1 MCLKQSFIITIGFC
15 LTCFSLLNGQSI
27 PKGHDSLV
35 VRAISIEGNLRTKT
49 SVIRKEIPICENQK
63 IAGEKM
69 EVLQSEIKM
78 NLIKTSLFNFV
89 EVTLIPTEGKYV
101 DIEIKLQ
108 ERWYLI
114 PRLKIKTEEENI
126 NAWAEKHDF
135 GHLTTSFSITDEN
148 FRGRRK
154 NLSLIGSVGFNKSI
168 GLKYL
173 NPVISK
179 LLNFGGGFEVSY
191 TQNKEIMMGLF
202 DYKPKYYFN
211 SNNSLL
217 STLQLAITAY
227 YRPTLNVDEL
237 LTISYVNNQ
246 YFDSLKWIN
255 RFYYPDNFKN
265 SIRISSKLKFDF
277 RDHKSYP
284 LSGSYFDIIAE
295 NNTQT
300 NSTLTNINNTSLIIN
315 GRLYKKLGT
324 RSFIAMGGV
333 FASMLTDG
341 YLVPNG
347 LHIGQSGL
355 ELRSFEQL
363 QIPVK
368 TLFVAKST
376 LKYQLL
382 NVLKHQ
388 IKCIH
393 NPKFAM
399 IHYALYATL
408 FADGAYANYYTLAN
422 YEEYT
427 HFKNNW
433 LGSTGIGLDFS
444 TYYDMVIRAEYS
456 YNFAFDKYYFFI
468 HFKTAI

>member
-1 MCLKQSFIITIGFC
+1 MCLKQLIIITIGFC
-15 LTCFSLLNGQSI
+15 LTCFSFLNGQPI
-27 PKGHDSLV
+27 QKVPDSLLI
-35 VRAISIEGNLRTKT
+35 RTISIEGNLRTKT
-49 SVIRKEIPICENQK
+49 SVVKKEIPICENQK
-63 IAGEKM
+63 IAGDIID
-69 EVLQSEIKM
+69 VLQSEIKR

-89 EVTLIPTEGKYV
+89 EVTLIVTEDKYV
-101 DIEIKLQ
+101 DVVIKLQ
-108 ERWYLI
+108 ERWYFI

-148 FRGRRK
+148 FRGMHEDFC
-154 NLSLIGSVGFNKSI
+154 ITGSIGFNKSI

-173 NPVISK
+173 NPMISK
-179 LLNFGGGFEVSY
+179 SLKIGAGFEVSY
-191 TQNKEIMMGLF
+191 TQNKEIMIGLF

-217 STLQLAITAY
+217 STFQLAISAY
-227 YRPTLNVDEL
+227 YRPTLNIDEL
-237 LTISYVNNQ
+237 LTISYVNNK

-300 NSTLTNINNTSLIIN
+300 NSTQTNINNTSLIIN
-315 GRLYKKLGT
+315 GRLYKKVGT
-324 RSFIAMGGV
+324 HSFIAMGGV
-333 FASMLTDG
+333 FASMLTDEC
-341 YLVPNG
+341 LVPNG
-347 LHIGQSGL
+347 LHVGQSGL

-368 TLFVAKST
+368 SLFVAKST

-382 NVLKHQ
+382 NVAKQQ
-388 IKCIH
+388 IKWVH

-444 TYYDMVIRAEYS
+444 AYYDMVIRAEYS
-456 YNFAFDKYYFFI
+456 YNFVFDKYYFFI